1 MKYTGITLITGA
13 NGFIGFELL
22 KEISKDPNLKIR
34 VTDIRDDKIKL
45 FNQPNIEYVKSDIR
59 DEKELSSLLS
69 GVDRIFH
76 VAGICNL
83 STDFNTLKPINV
95 DAVDKLTNIAY
106 QNSVKAYVHFSS
118 SSVYGT
124 YQGSPFKE
132 TDICNPKDAYGKSK
146 YAGEMI
152 VSEKIKKG
160 LKAIIVRPC
169 TVYGPGCNDGAGK
182 VFSRHGQI
190 AGIPGDGK
198 KKLSNVRVEDVAL
211 AATYLSERENS
222 FGQTYNIADDDHPS
236 LEEALDLAAKT
247 FDSKINKI
255 HIPLFLLKIIAKV
268 ESPIAK
274 LQGRIPDLEYEAIKY
289 LYHDY
294 YMDNGKLKSTGYKL
308 KYPNF
313 VSSMLSMK
321 LN

>member
-1 MKYTGITLITGA
+1 MKYTGTTLITGA

-45 FNQPNIEYVKSDIR
+45 LKKPNIEYVKSDIR
-59 DEKELSSLLS
+59 DERELNTLVS

-83 STDFNTLKPINV
+83 STDFDRLKPINV
-95 DAVDKLTNIAY
+95 DAVGKLTKIAME
-106 QNSVKAYVHFSS
+106 NGVKTYVHFSS

-132 TDICNPKDAYGKSK
+132 TDVCHPEDAYGKSK
-146 YAGEMI
+146 HAGEMI

-160 LKAIIVRPC
+160 FNAIILRPC

-182 VFSRHGQI
+182 VFSRPGKI

-198 KKLSNVRVEDVAL
+198 KKLSNVRVEDVAS
-211 AATYLSERENS
+211 AAIYLSERENS
-222 FGQTYNIADDDHPS
+222 FGQTYNLADDDHPS
-236 LEEALDLAAKT
+236 LEEALELAAKT
-247 FDSKINKI
+247 FGSKINKI
-255 HIPLFLLKIIAKV
+255 HIPLCLLKVIAKL

-289 LYHDY
+289 LYQDY
-294 YMDNGKLKSTGYKL
+294 YMDNEKLKATGYKL

-321 LN
+321 LI